1 MGFFYD
7 KSTINQ
13 DGDISD
19 TVIRSNI
26 HITGIQEQKERMNRA
41 EKKSEEIMSD
51 YFPRLKNISRYR
63 NKNAMNSKQ
72 DKKKMTTL
80 RHINQKSLISYIRW
94 F

>member
-1 MGFFYD
+1 MEKILNYVNKLSCQIYFRGTPKQVFLWGFFYD

-51 YFPRLKNISRYR
+51 YFP
-63 NKNAMNSKQ
+63 
-72 DKKKMTTL
+72 D
-80 RHINQKSLISYIRW
+80 
-94 F
+94 